1 VVALTDSERTLLDR
15 IAAEGKAT
23 RLTLGDLQ
31 AAKSLEADG
40 LLFMVRNT
48 LDAIITPKG
57 RRLLAELAQKPP
69 KPPRPPFNL
78 LK

>member
-1 VVALTDSERTLLDR
+1 MVALTDSERTLLDR

-57 RRLLAELAQKPP
+57 RRLLAELAQKLP